1 MASPH
6 VAGVAALVRDEFPA
20 FTVSQ
25 VKQEVTSRATCNVIT
40 SPGTG
45 TPNLLVYSLSGTDPN
60 CTAPPCQ
67 APGQACTTNAEC
79 CSNRCKGKPGAKTC
93 R

>member
-1 MASPH
+1 MMLSTLLGPIPTSS
-6 VAGVAALVRDEFPA
+6 FPA

-25 VKQEVTSRATCNVIT
+25 VKQEITTRATCNVIT

-45 TPNLLVYSLSGTDPN
+45 TPNKLVYSLSGTDPN
-60 CTAPPCQ
+60 CGGGPGCLD
-67 APGQACTTNAEC
+67 PGQPCTDNIQC